1 MKFVITLIALLAIS
15 SSAHAE
21 EDKPVTLGSVLDG
34 VKNFFQVDSTS
45 DTNISKEDGVNGVN
59 PGELKQ
65 KTATKTQVKELDNEG
80 CWKKQPQT
88 AYTRATTYPSLDN
101 DYPVQYRAHI
111 PDRNDLSLPVNRVVF
126 GSSIETNSAPAET
139 LLGGAKL
146 IECEQ

>member
-15 SSAHAE
+15 SLAHAE

-34 VKNFFQVDSTS
+34 VKNFFQNDSTS
-45 DTNISKEDGVNGVN
+45 DANVSKEDGVN

-65 KTATKTQVKELDNEG
+65 KTATKTQVKEIDNEG
-80 CWKKQPQT
+80 CWEKQPQT
-88 AYTRATTYPSLDN
+88 AYTRATTYPSLNN

-111 PDRNDLSLPVNRVVF
+111 PDRNDLSLQVDRVVY
-126 GSSIETNSAPAET
+126 GPSINAESAPADS

-146 IECEQ
+146 IECKQ

>member
-1 MKFVITLIALLAIS
+1 MKFVITLIVLLPIS
-15 SSAHAE
+15 SLAYAE
-21 EDKPVTLGSVLDG
+21 EGKPLTLGNALDG
-34 VKNFFQVDSTS
+34 VKNFFQIDSIS
-45 DTNISKEDGVNGVN
+45 DTNVSKEKGVN
-59 PGELKQ
+59 PSELKQ

-111 PDRNDLSLPVNRVVF
+111 PDRNDLSLPVNRVVY

>member
-15 SSAHAE
+15 SLAHAE

-34 VKNFFQVDSTS
+34 VKNFFQNDSTS
-45 DTNISKEDGVNGVN
+45 DTNVSKEGGVN

-65 KTATKTQVKELDNEG
+65 KTATKTQEKELDNEG

-88 AYTRATTYPSLDN
+88 AYTRATTYPSLNN

-111 PDRNDLSLPVNRVVF
+111 PDRNDLSLQVERVVY
-126 GSSIETNSAPAET
+126 GPSINSESAPADT

-146 IECEQ
+146 IECKQ